1 MLQPSHPLQPS
12 PAACSSSPSACRE
25 ALAAAPPG
33 GGSEAE
39 HLAKEAMRVGV
50 SASTARLLSCS
61 ELPAWRL
68 WCTLYAR
75 LIGEAPNGPLSSGLT
90 WLQPHLA

>member
-1 MLQPSHPLQPS
+1 MLQPSRPLQPS

-50 SASTARLLSCS
+50 SVSLLSC
-61 ELPAWRL
+61 
-68 WCTLYAR
+68 
-75 LIGEAPNGPLSSGLT
+75 
-90 WLQPHLA
+90 LAALRCLLL